1 MNNNVG
7 MEIIVDG
14 KHIGKVIAEPTEGF
28 YKNTYLV
35 LLNEEGIKYKRLC
48 WRIKPGE
55 YDTEKRKLCGKYGN
69 NPNNRFWF
77 FGKYYSYEFFL
88 QRTIKVLANE

>member
-7 MEIIVDG
+7 MEIVLNG
-14 KHIGKVIAEPTEGF
+14 TNLGKVIAEPTEGF

-35 LLNEEGIKYKRLC
+35 LLNKKGIKWKKGWGVRTTDSSE
-48 WRIKPGE
+48 RK
-55 YDTEKRKLCGKYGN
+55 KLCGKYGD

-77 FGKYYSYEFFL
+77 FEKNFTYQFFGK
-88 QRTIKVLANE
+88 RTAKLLANE